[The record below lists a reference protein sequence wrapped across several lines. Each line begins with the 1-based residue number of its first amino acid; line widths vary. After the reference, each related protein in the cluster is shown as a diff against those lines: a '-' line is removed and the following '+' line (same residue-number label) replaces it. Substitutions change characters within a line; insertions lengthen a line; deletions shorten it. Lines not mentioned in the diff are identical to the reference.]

1 MKTRRNRKQK
11 GGAPPSFQSAVPSN
25 LDKLSKEDARD
36 FILQVCKKDLPNYLS
51 LIKKQRG
58 CVNNVCPTKPT
69 PAQRQWQD
77 VEKDF
82 TGQCAT
88 AERLKMVKSI
98 PSSANLA
105 ASYVKT
111 TANRL
116 IANSKANTSKSG
128 VNATAKAAANATA
141 KAAANATAKA
151 AANAKAKANANAKA
165 AANAKA
171 KANANAT
178 AKAKANANARARAN
192 ATAKARPQ
200 TEVEKYLAKPSSSS
214 TPVVS
219 VTTASTPAAS
229 AYLSGTKTSSLQ
241 QNIQKITQNL
251 QSAKLVLANMTKK
264 GGATRRRR
272 V

>member
-82 TGQCAT
+82 AGQCAT
-88 AERLKMVKSI
+88 AERLKMIKSI

-116 IANSKANTSKSG
+116 IANSKANTSKTTNATAKAKANANAKAKA
-128 VNATAKAAANATA
+128 NATAKAAANATA

-151 AANAKAKANANAKA
+151 NANAK
-165 AANAKA
+165 
-171 KANANAT
+171 
-178 AKAKANANARARAN
+178 ARAN
-192 ATAKARPQ
+192 ATAKPQ
-200 TEVEKYLAKPSSSS
+200 TEVEKYLAKASSSS
-214 TPVVS
+214 KPVVS
-219 VTTASTPAAS
+219 VITASTPAAS
-229 AYLSGTKTSSLQ
+229 AYLSGTKSSSLQ

>member
-11 GGAPPSFQSAVPSN
+11 GGAPPSFQSAVPAN

-36 FILQVCKKDLPNYLS
+36 FILQVCKKDLPNYLT
-51 LIKKQRG
+51 LIKRQRG

-69 PAQRQWQD
+69 PAQRQWQE

-82 TGQCAT
+82 AGQCAT

-105 ASYVKT
+105 PSYVKT
-111 TANRL
+111 TANR
-116 IANSKANTSKSG
+116 IIENSKANTSKSS
-128 VNATAKAAANATA
+128 ANART
-141 KAAANATAKA
+141 KANA
-151 AANAKAKANANAKA
+151 NARAKANANAR
-165 AANAKA
+165 A

-178 AKAKANANARARAN
+178 AKAKANANAKARAN

-200 TEVEKYLAKPSSSS
+200 TEVEKYLAKASPSS

-229 AYLSGTKTSSLQ
+229 AYLSGTKSSSLQ

>member
-11 GGAPPSFQSAVPSN
+11 GGAPPSFQSAVPAN

-69 PAQRQWQD
+69 PAQRQWQE

-82 TGQCAT
+82 AGQCAT
-88 AERLKMVKSI
+88 AERLKMIKSI

-105 ASYVKT
+105 PSYVKT

-116 IANSKANTSKSG
+116 IENSKANNSKSS
-128 VNATAKAAANATA
+128 
-141 KAAANATAKA
+141 
-151 AANAKAKANANAKA
+151 ANAKAKANANARAKA
-165 AANAKA
+165 NANATAKAKANANAKA

-178 AKAKANANARARAN
+178 AKAKANANAK
-192 ATAKARPQ
+192 AKSQ
-200 TEVEKYLAKPSSSS
+200 TEVEKYLSKPSPSS
-214 TPVVS
+214 TPVLS

-229 AYLSGTKTSSLQ
+229 AYLSGTKSSSLQ

-272 V
+272 D

>member
-11 GGAPPSFQSAVPSN
+11 GGAPPSFQSAVPAN

-36 FILQVCKKDLPNYLS
+36 FILQVCKKDLPNYLN

-69 PAQRQWQD
+69 PAQRQWQE

-82 TGQCAT
+82 AGQCAT
-88 AERLKMVKSI
+88 AERLKMIKSI

-116 IANSKANTSKSG
+116 IANSKANTSKTT
-128 VNATAKAAANATA
+128 NATAKAKANANAKASANAT
-141 KAAANATAKA
+141 
-151 AANAKAKANANAKA
+151 AKAKANANAKA

-171 KANANAT
+171 KANAT
-178 AKAKANANARARAN
+178 AK
-192 ATAKARPQ
+192 PQ
-200 TEVEKYLAKPSSSS
+200 TEVEKYLSKSSSS
-214 TPVVS
+214 SKPVVS
-219 VTTASTPAAS
+219 VITASTPAAS

-264 GGATRRRR
+264 GGATRRRHA
-272 V
+272 

>member
-11 GGAPPSFQSAVPSN
+11 GGAPPPFQSAVAAN

-36 FILQVCKKDLPNYLS
+36 FILQVCKKDLPNYLT

-82 TGQCAT
+82 AGQCAT

-98 PSSANLA
+98 PTSANLA
-105 ASYVKT
+105 PSYVKS
-111 TANRL
+111 TANRI
-116 IANSKANTSKSG
+116 IANSKPST
-128 VNATAKAAANATA
+128 NAT
-141 KAAANATAKA
+141 
-151 AANAKAKANANAKA
+151 ANAKAKANANAKA
-165 AANAKA
+165 KAAANATAKA

-178 AKAKANANARARAN
+178 AKAKANANA
-192 ATAKARPQ
+192 TAKAKANANAKAKANANAKAKSQ
-200 TEVEKYLAKPSSSS
+200 TEVQKYLARPSSPS
-214 TPVVS
+214 TPVAS
-219 VTTASTPAAS
+219 STTASTPAAS
-229 AYLSGTKTSSLQ
+229 AYLSSTTKGSTLQ

-251 QSAKLVLANMTKK
+251 QAAKLVLANMTKK
-264 GGATRRRR
+264 GGATRKNRI
-272 V
+272 

>member
-11 GGAPPSFQSAVPSN
+11 GGAPPPFQSAVAAN

-36 FILQVCKKDLPNYLS
+36 FILQVCKKDLPNYLT

-82 TGQCAT
+82 AGQCAT

-98 PSSANLA
+98 PTSANLA
-105 ASYVKT
+105 PSYVKS
-111 TANRL
+111 TANRI
-116 IANSKANTSKSG
+116 IANSKANTKAST
-128 VNATAKAAANATA
+128 NAT
-141 KAAANATAKA
+141 
-151 AANAKAKANANAKA
+151 AKAKANANAKA
-165 AANAKA
+165 AANATA
-171 KANANAT
+171 KANANT
-178 AKAKANANARARAN
+178 KAK
-192 ATAKARPQ
+192 PQ
-200 TEVEKYLAKPSSSS
+200 TEVEKYLSKMSS
-214 TPVVS
+214 TSKPVVA

-229 AYLSGTKTSSLQ
+229 AYLSSSTKGSTLQ

-251 QSAKLVLANMTKK
+251 QAAKLVLANMTKK

>member
-11 GGAPPSFQSAVPSN
+11 GGAPPSFQSAVPAN

-36 FILQVCKKDLPNYLS
+36 FILQVCKKDLPNYLT
-51 LIKKQRG
+51 LIKSQRG

-69 PAQRQWQD
+69 PAQRQWQE

-82 TGQCAT
+82 AGQCAT

-105 ASYVKT
+105 PSYVKT

-116 IANSKANTSKSG
+116 IENSKANTSKSS
-128 VNATAKAAANATA
+128 
-141 KAAANATAKA
+141 
-151 AANAKAKANANAKA
+151 ANAKAKANANAR
-165 AANAKA
+165 
-171 KANANAT
+171 
-178 AKAKANANARARAN
+178 AKANANARAKANANARAKANAN

-200 TEVEKYLAKPSSSS
+200 TEVEKYLAKASPSS

-229 AYLSGTKTSSLQ
+229 AYLSGTKSSSLQ
-241 QNIQKITQNL
+241 ENIQKITQNL

-272 V
+272 A

>member
-82 TGQCAT
+82 AGQCAT
-88 AERLKMVKSI
+88 AERLKMIKSI

-116 IANSKANTSKSG
+116 IANSKANTSKTT
-128 VNATAKAAANATA
+128 NATAKAKANANAKAKANATA

-151 AANAKAKANANAKA
+151 AANAKAKANANA
-165 AANAKA
+165 
-171 KANANAT
+171 
-178 AKAKANANARARAN
+178 NARARAAAN
-192 ATAKARPQ
+192 ATARARPQ
-200 TEVEKYLAKPSSSS
+200 TEVEKYLSKSSSS
-214 TPVVS
+214 SKPVVS

-229 AYLSGTKTSSLQ
+229 AYLSGTKSSSLQ